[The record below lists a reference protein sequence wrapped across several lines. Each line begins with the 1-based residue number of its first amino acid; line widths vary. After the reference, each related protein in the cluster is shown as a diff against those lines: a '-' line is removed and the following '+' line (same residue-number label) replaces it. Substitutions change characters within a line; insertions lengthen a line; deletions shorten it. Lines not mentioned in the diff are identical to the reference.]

1 MATLINAYVTKA
13 KLQQLLEKADK
24 GVSFTIAVNDE
35 VNQYNQNVILY
46 LSQTKEQREAKEPKT
61 YFGNGSVVWTDNK
74 VTVAPKKD
82 AQAAPAVEA
91 DDSMGLPF

>member
-1 MATLINAYVTKA
+1 MVLNLHFQL
-13 KLQQLLEKADK
+13 KLLNCW
-24 GVSFTIAVNDE
+24 V
-35 VNQYNQNVILY
+35 LY

-82 AQAAPAVEA
+82 AQPAPATEEA
-91 DDSMGLPF
+91 IDDLPF